1 MPYKILAINPGSTS
15 TKVAVYNDTELITEI
30 KVDHTTQELARFD
43 TVADQMDYRKRLIT
57 DALSEKGISADG
69 FDAIIGRGGLL
80 KPIPS
85 GVYEIDGAMLDD
97 LRSAH
102 YGAHASN
109 LGALIAESLA
119 GGTAARAFIAD
130 PVVVDE
136 MDEIAKLTGLAG
148 IRRRSVFHAL
158 NQKAIARSFA
168 ARQGV
173 PYESLN
179 LIVAHLGG
187 GISVG
192 AHRRGRVV
200 DVNNALDGDGPF
212 SPERAGRIPAASL
225 ARMVASGH
233 NTWEDISK
241 KLAGKGGLVALL
253 GTNDVREAI
262 DRAEAGDKTA
272 SLALNAMC
280 YNIAKE
286 IGAMAAVLCGEVDA
300 VILTGGIAH
309 NAEVCQKVGDRCRFI
324 APVVPMPGENE
335 LEALASNALGVL
347 NGTLEPMRYGE
358 S

>member
-1 MPYKILAINPGSTS
+1 MPFKILAINPGSTS
-15 TKVAVYNDTELITEI
+15 TKVAVYEDTDLVTEI
-30 KVDHTTQELARFD
+30 KVDHTTQELSRFD
-43 TVADQMDYRKRLIT
+43 TVADQMDYRKQLIV
-57 DALSEKGISADG
+57 DALSQKGIRPDG

-85 GVYEIDGAMLDD
+85 GVYEIDGPMLDD
-97 LRSAH
+97 LRSAR

-119 GGTAARAFIAD
+119 GGNAARAFIAD

-136 MDEIAKLTGLAG
+136 MEDIAKLTGLAG
-148 IRRRSVFHAL
+148 IKRRSVFHAL
-158 NQKAIARSFA
+158 NQKAIARGYA

-225 ARMVASGH
+225 ARMIASGH
-233 NTWEDISK
+233 YTWDDISK

-262 DRAEAGDKTA
+262 DRAEAGDKAA

-300 VILTGGIAH
+300 VILTGGIAR

-335 LEALASNALGVL
+335 LEALAANAFGVL
-347 NGTLEPMRYGE
+347 SGALQPMRYGE